1 MNVRPG
7 AVRQA
12 RLDAGLSLA
21 QLGKGHVTAPA
32 IYLVET
38 GRTRPSLPTLEHIA
52 RRTGKPVEFFLAEP
66 KGGVDDA
73 TTALLELEVLVAD
86 GRNEEAV
93 RAAQRMLDAGPPA
106 FHLGRIRFLL
116 AQAYLGAGAPDR
128 AASLLEDAR
137 AHFEAVNDGVMLAE
151 CLGIRASVATA
162 TRSRDAIALAEK
174 ALAVC
179 RRLKPVPVLTEARLL
194 GVLGAALVASHYLDR
209 AIATYEAAI
218 ELGAGA
224 RDLRA
229 AARLQAELGAAYR
242 KAGEAV
248 TAARYFARSLGVMEV
263 LRERTALARAETN
276 LALVLIERAEFGR
289 ARVHLDRA
297 LDISVESDL
306 GAGRGRIL
314 LAQCELAVQEGDIDR
329 AHALAAEALEL
340 AGSTR
345 DGATMAEA
353 HVWLGRIADKRGDHT
368 AADREFER
376 AIRGFD
382 ALGKKERL
390 LQSHGAYAEILERRG
405 DLARAYTHMK
415 EALQASRPG
424 LLRAEHDEPRLSSA

>member
-1 MNVRPG
+1 M
-7 AVRQA
+7 
-12 RLDAGLSLA
+12 SLA

-73 TTALLELEVLVAD
+73 TAALLELEVLVAD
-86 GRNEEAV
+86 GRNDEAV
-93 RAAQRMLDAGPPA
+93 RAAQRMLDSGPPA
-106 FHLGRIRFLL
+106 FRLGRIRFLL
-116 AQAYLGAGAPDR
+116 AQAYLGAGEPER
-128 AASLLEDAR
+128 AAGLLEDAR
-137 AHFEAVNDGVMLAE
+137 SHFEAVNDGVMLAE

-162 TRSRDAIALAEK
+162 TKSREAVALAEK
-174 ALAVC
+174 ALAAC
-179 RRLKPVPVLTEARLL
+179 RQLKPVPVLTEARLL
-194 GVLGAALVASHYLDR
+194 GVLAAAMVANHDLEH
-209 AIATYEAAI
+209 AIPTYEAAI
-218 ELGAGA
+218 EMGAA
-224 RDLRA
+224 AFDLRA
-229 AARLQAELGAAYR
+229 TAHLQAELGAAYR
-242 KAGEAV
+242 KAGEAE

-276 LALVLIERAEFGR
+276 LALVLIERADFPR

-297 LDISVESDL
+297 LEISVDGDL

-314 LAQCELAVQEGDIDR
+314 LAQCELSVQEGDVEG
-329 AHALAAEALEL
+329 AQALAAEALEL

-353 HVWLGRIADKRGDHT
+353 HVWLGRIADMRGDHA
-368 AADREFER
+368 AADHEFES
-376 AIRGFD
+376 AIRGFET
-382 ALGKKERL
+382 LGKKERL
-390 LQSHGAYAEILERRG
+390 LHSHGAYAEILERRG

-424 LLRAEHDEPRLSSA
+424 LLRAEQDQERASSA